1 MLKGIG
7 KYEFRRILGKGA
19 SATVYLGVD
28 TFSLEEVAVKV
39 IDAAV
44 FEDPDHGRLLRKQF
58 LTEASLVGKLSHPH
72 IVAILDAVIGED
84 AGYVAMEYV
93 AGGDLSPHTAPGN
106 LFPMQDAIQ
115 IGFKC
120 CGALDYA
127 YRQGIVHR
135 DIKPE
140 NILVVRDTE
149 VKIGDFGASYL
160 QKSDSTQLSNVGT
173 PYYFSPEQLSG
184 GELSVHSDMFCLGV
198 VLYELLTGHRP
209 FDAPSMNALFYKIEH
224 EGPVPPSVLRA
235 SLPRELDRIL
245 LTALRKDPDD
255 RFPTWAE
262 FALELADIGGLSVY
276 EQSIPDSEKYE
287 TLRRVRMLG
296 MLSEPEIWELVHASR
311 WVRLPARSVIIREGE
326 PGHTLYFLAKGQLK
340 ATKQGHLLDTVVE
353 GECFGEMAYIRGG
366 EMPREATVES
376 LTDVIVAE
384 FDSAALERMS
394 PGCERQFMRA
404 LVRTLADRLSL
415 ADTRISRAARQ
426 ADEAQE
432 PRGEPGAPGETAAP
446 GEPAPEA

>member
-1 MLKGIG
+1 M
-7 KYEFRRILGKGA
+7 EFAEGETLHHAISTSPTSTLP
-19 SATVYLGVD
+19 V
-28 TFSLEEVAVKV
+28 
-39 IDAAV
+39 
-44 FEDPDHGRLLRKQF
+44 GRLLPIMMQ
-58 LTEASLVGKLSHPH
+58 
-72 IVAILDAVIGED
+72 VAR
-84 AGYVAMEYV
+84 
-93 AGGDLSPHTAPGN
+93 
-106 LFPMQDAIQ
+106 
-115 IGFKC
+115 
-120 CGALDYA
+120 ALDHA
-127 YRQGIVHR
+127 HNRGVVHR

-149 VKIGDFGASYL
+149 VKISDFGASYL
-160 QKSDSTQLSNVGT
+160 QKSESTQISQVGT

-184 GELSVHSDMFCLGV
+184 NALSVHSDMFCLGV

-224 EGPVPPSVLRA
+224 EGPVPPSLLRP
-235 SLPRELDRIL
+235 SLPRELDRLL
-245 LTALRKDPDD
+245 LTALQKDPGD

-276 EQSIPDSEKYE
+276 EQGIADSEKYE

-296 MLSEPEIWELVHASR
+296 MLSDPEIWELVHAGR
-311 WVRLPARSVIIREGE
+311 WVRLPARSVIIREDE
-326 PGHTLYFLAKGQLK
+326 PGRTLYFLAKGQLK
-340 ATKQGHLLDTVVE
+340 AIKQGHLLDTVVE

-384 FDSAALERMS
+384 FDSDALERMS

-415 ADTRISRAARQ
+415 ADTRISRAAQQ
-426 ADEAQE
+426 AAEAQE
-432 PRGEPGAPGETAAP
+432 GDAPA
-446 GEPAPEA
+446 EPAPEG